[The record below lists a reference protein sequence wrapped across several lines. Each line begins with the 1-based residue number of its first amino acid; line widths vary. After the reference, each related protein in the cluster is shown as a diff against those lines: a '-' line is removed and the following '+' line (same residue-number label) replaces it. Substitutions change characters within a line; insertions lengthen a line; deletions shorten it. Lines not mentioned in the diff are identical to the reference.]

1 LDPLSSPPAPASS
14 ARCPRCQSELSA
26 SAAPGGLCG
35 KCLLGLG
42 LGQGGEL
49 VITGGGA
56 AAEPPPTPEELAPL
70 FPAYEMVELIGRG
83 GMGAVYKARQRGLDR
98 MAAIKI
104 LPTEASS
111 DPAFSERFSREA
123 RALARL
129 NHAGIVNIYDSGQAG
144 GLYYFVMEYVD
155 GLNLRQLIRAR
166 NTAPNDALG
175 IIAQV
180 CEALQYAHEEGI
192 VHRDIKPENILIDKR
207 GRVKIA
213 DFGLAKL
220 LGVQLGDI
228 TLTNTNQAMGT
239 PHYMAPE
246 QWESPLSVD
255 HRVDL
260 YALGVVFYEL
270 LTGELPLG
278 RFALPSQ
285 KAAVDIKV
293 DEVVLKTL
301 AKEPALRY
309 QTANEIKSDVQL
321 LAQRPTR
328 VEPARRG
335 CIGAPIYRLRIAF
348 DPFLPVKRKLY
359 GMPLTSNWI
368 PLGLVSF
375 LWIALSASDF
385 TSVFLWIAALC
396 GTVLI
401 ARNTKPV

>member
-1 LDPLSSPPAPASS
+1 MS
-14 ARCPRCQSELSA
+14 AT
-26 SAAPGGLCG
+26 AAPGGLCG
-35 KCLLGLG
+35 KCLLGIG
-42 LGQGGEL
+42 LGAGGEL
-49 VITGGGA
+49 VITGGGSQ
-56 AAEPPPTPEELAPL
+56 AEPPPTPADLAPL
-70 FPAYEMVELIGRG
+70 FPQFEVVELIGRG

-104 LPTEASS
+104 LSTETSS
-111 DPAFSERFSREA
+111 DPAFAERFNREA

-155 GLNLRQLIRAR
+155 GANLRQLIRSRSAS
-166 NTAPNDALG
+166 PSESLG

-180 CEALQYAHEEGI
+180 CEALQYAHEEGV

-220 LGVQLGDI
+220 LGVQVGDI
-228 TLTNTNQAMGT
+228 TLTNTHQAMGT

-246 QWESPLSVD
+246 QWESPLGVD
-255 HRVDL
+255 HRADI

-309 QTANEIKSDVQL
+309 QTANEIKSDVQM
-321 LAQRPTR
+321 LAARPTR
-328 VEPARRG
+328 VEPMRMG
-335 CIGAPIYRLRIAF
+335 CVGALVHRLRIVL

-359 GMPLTSNWI
+359 GMPLSSNWI
-368 PLGLVSF
+368 PVGLIGF
-375 LWIALSASDF
+375 LWFALGATDF
-385 TSVFLWIAALC
+385 KSGLLWFTAIS

-401 ARNTKPV
+401 LRNTKAA